1 MNHSIQF
8 HVTTEKPYYQVND
21 LFISGAVH
29 ACVEGTYPEIKFLSL
44 YLEGREIL
52 GFEPTEKSARI
63 ISSETKF
70 M

>member
-1 MNHSIQF
+1 MNHSIKF
-8 HVTTEKPYYQVND
+8 RITTEKPFYKVND
-21 LFISGAVH
+21 LVILGTVH
-29 ACVEGTYPEIKFLSL
+29 ACVEGAYPEIKILSL

-52 GFEPTEKSARI
+52 GFEPTEKLAQI